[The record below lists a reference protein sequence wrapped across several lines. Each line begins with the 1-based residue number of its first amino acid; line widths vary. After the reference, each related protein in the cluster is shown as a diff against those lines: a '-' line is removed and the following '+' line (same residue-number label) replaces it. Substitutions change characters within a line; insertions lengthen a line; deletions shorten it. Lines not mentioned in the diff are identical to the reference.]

1 MKILLFFIFLSY
13 LSYGQ
18 DKIVNTFLLDK
29 TKSNRIIYAVNL
41 HPNTYA
47 FKFNSLVTRLNKNFN
62 TFNIKTDFYKAY
74 FKTVNTINEKKG
86 VFKAFSPQFS
96 SSSFSLSLKN
106 KYKNGSICFYLL
118 NSCK

>member
-41 HPNTYA
+41 HPNTYT

-86 VFKAFSPQFS
+86 YLRRFRPNLVVVLFP
-96 SSSFSLSLKN
+96 
-106 KYKNGSICFYLL
+106 CLL
-118 NSCK
+118 NTNTKMAVFVFTC